1 MYCTTLYKNYSIN
14 CVCSVCIFAAHQWCS
29 SIQYYPVCRLQ
40 YAVLPSMQY
49 YPVCSI
55 AQYGALSSMQHT
67 QNAGRSM
74 QYYPVCSIPSVQ
86 YYPVCRLQSVSTSRV
101 YLWPPLSCLLPS
113 GAEEAP
119 SPRCST
125 VEQTGSPPDFGKSK
139 SKWVGEPDYGRA
151 AAR

>member
-86 YYPVCRLQSVSTSRV
+86 YYPVCRLQYAV
-101 YLWPPLSCLLPS
+101 LPS
-113 GAEEAP
+113 MKYFTQYAVLPGMQVAECFDLPCLPVA
-119 SPRCST
+119 SFVLFTAQRGRG
-125 VEQTGSPPDFGKSK
+125 GSIS
-139 SKWVGEPDYGRA
+139 SLLYGRA
-151 AAR
+151 AR